1 MEMIGARRGN
11 CYSGRLIS
19 ICVGC
24 QIKNFVK
31 LEFGDSELEKGSLSG
46 SPHRSQLRTEL
57 IPLGIRVG
65 SGQPCLAWNKIFEWE
80 LDLHCQNFVWGKMLQ
95 LQSNTEIKM

>member
-11 CYSGRLIS
+11 CYETFCNS

>member
-11 CYSGRLIS
+11 CYETFCNSGRLIS
-19 ICVGC
+19 IFAGC
-24 QIKNFVK
+24 KKKNFVK

-65 SGQPCLAWNKIFEWE
+65 QVNLA
-80 LDLHCQNFVWGKMLQ
+80 
-95 LQSNTEIKM
+95 